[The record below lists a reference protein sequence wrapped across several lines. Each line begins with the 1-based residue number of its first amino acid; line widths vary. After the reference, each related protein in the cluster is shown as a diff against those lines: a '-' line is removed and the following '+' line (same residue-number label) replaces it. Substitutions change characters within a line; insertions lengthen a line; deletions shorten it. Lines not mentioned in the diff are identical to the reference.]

1 MIFIE
6 LYYYVKVFQ
15 FRIDQENRAHGMF
28 QQDLIPQMFSN
39 IKSLFKLHHDFFLPR
54 LEERLR
60 DWEEQEQQERRI
72 GDIMTS
78 FAPFLKMYAEY
89 VRNFDHA
96 TNLISTMSLKS
107 PRFVAIIDEIQVV
120 KYIKEESHINGV

>member
-1 MIFIE
+1 
-6 LYYYVKVFQ
+6 
-15 FRIDQENRAHGMF
+15 MF
-28 QQDLIPQMFSN
+28 AADLIPQMFSN
-39 IKSLFKLHHDFFLPR
+39 IKSLYKLHHDFFLPR

-60 DWEEQEQQERRI
+60 DWDDQSQAERRI

-96 TNLISTMSLKS
+96 TNLISTMSLKV
-107 PRFVAIIDEIQVV
+107 PRFAAVIDEIQV
-120 KYIKEESHINGV
+120 ILLSSLF

>member
-1 MIFIE
+1 
-6 LYYYVKVFQ
+6 
-15 FRIDQENRAHGMF
+15 MF
-28 QQDLIPQMFSN
+28 AQDLIPQMFSN

-54 LEERLR
+54 LEERLGE
-60 DWEEQEQQERRI
+60 WEEQEQQERRI

-96 TNLISTMSLKS
+96 TNLISTMSLKV
-107 PRFVAIIDEIQVV
+107 PRFAGIIDEIQVACFV
-120 KYIKEESHINGV
+120 YFWRLLLLFFWLLENLIA